1 MPVLERRGPS
11 ITLNTK
17 VRHQW
22 ILPWLP
28 VARHGRCLPAA
39 GYRNIVRMRNADVV
53 TRFAPSPT
61 GELHLGNVRTALFS
75 ALLARRSGGRFV
87 LRVEDTDLSRTGEEH
102 VLALQRDL
110 EWLGLGWDEGPG
122 RDGPHGPYRQSQRG
136 AIYAPL
142 LERLERD
149 DRAYPCFCS
158 AAELELSRRAQLAAG
173 RPPRYAGTCARLDAT
188 ERAARRDAGQGA
200 TLRFRVP
207 AGRQLQFEDLVHGS
221 QRVDC
226 SNIGDFVI
234 RREDGTPPFF
244 FANAVDDSLM
254 QVTHVLRGEDHLAN
268 TPRQLLVL
276 ESLELRAPRYGHLP
290 LLTGADGAPLS
301 KRNGAQSVS
310 DLRATG
316 YSATAICNLLFRL
329 GHASA
334 EHANLTLAQMA
345 MHFDLQRLQRASAHF
360 DPVQLRHWQGLWVRS
375 LSLQEAVAWLDRFLP
390 ADAPAERRRD
400 CVAALLPNI
409 VAASEITE
417 WLPVV
422 FGGPLTF
429 EDDAAA
435 AVHAAGPQF
444 FRAAAAAVGE
454 SADLTALRAATGQK
468 GAAFFAPLRSALT
481 GRLHGPE
488 LAPLLK
494 AMTAPLVRER
504 LIRWAQ

>member
-1 MPVLERRGPS
+1 MAGVGPC
-11 ITLNTK
+11 
-17 VRHQW
+17 V
-22 ILPWLP
+22 
-28 VARHGRCLPAA
+28 PAT
-39 GYRNIVRMRNADVV
+39 GYRNIVRMNSGAVV

-75 ALLARRSGGRFV
+75 LLLARRDGGRFV
-87 LRVEDTDLSRTGEEH
+87 LRVEDTDVARTSEAH
-102 VLALQRDL
+102 VLALQHDL
-110 EWLGLGWDEGPG
+110 EWLGLDWDEGPG
-122 RDGPHGPYRQSQRG
+122 RDGAHGPYRQSERG
-136 AIYAPL
+136 GIYTPL
-142 LERLERD
+142 LSRLERE

-173 RPPRYAGTCARLDAT
+173 RPPRYAGTCAALDSAQ
-188 ERAARRDAGQGA
+188 RAARQAAGERP

-207 AGRQLQFEDLVHGS
+207 ASRQLQFDDLVHGP

-226 SNIGDFVI
+226 SHIGDFVI

-254 QVTHVLRGEDHLAN
+254 QVTQVLRGEDHLAN

-276 ESLELRAPRYGHLP
+276 ESLQLRAPQYGHLP

-301 KRNGAQSVS
+301 KRNGAQSVRE
-310 DLRATG
+310 LRSTG

-334 EHANLTLAQMA
+334 EHASLSLAQMA
-345 MHFDLQRLQRASAHF
+345 THFDPKRLQRASAHF

-375 LSLQEAVAWLDRFLP
+375 LAPPEALAWLDPFLP
-390 ADAPAERRRD
+390 VDAAPARRQA
-400 CVAALLPNI
+400 CVAALLPN
-409 VAASEITE
+409 VVVASEITE

-429 EDDAAA
+429 EADATA
-435 AVHAAGPQF
+435 AVQSAGAGF
-444 FRAAAAAVGE
+444 FRAAAEAVGE
-454 SADLTALRAATGQK
+454 DAELPPLRAATGAK
-468 GAAFFAPLRSALT
+468 GAAFFAPLRAALT

-504 LIRWAQ
+504 LDRWAR